1 MPLVI
6 EVRIYYQS
14 NIYVMTLFFIL
25 LKIVAFLAVMIIPF
39 IGPKKKKVPRL
50 SGISTLA
57 VDENGY
63 LEHFNGNP
71 KDHQPV

>member
-1 MPLVI
+1 
-6 EVRIYYQS
+6 
-14 NIYVMTLFFIL
+14 MTSFFIL

-39 IGPKKKKVPRL
+39 IGPKKKKAPGQY
-50 SGISTLA
+50 GISTLA

-63 LEHFNGNP
+63 LEHFSGSS

>member
-1 MPLVI
+1 
-6 EVRIYYQS
+6 
-14 NIYVMTLFFIL
+14 MTLFFIL

-39 IGPKKKKVPRL
+39 IGPKKKRVL
-50 SGISTLA
+50 SQAGISTLA

-63 LEHFNGNP
+63 LEHFNRNP